1 MVSLNVIN
9 LHIIELSFDNI
20 ICLRNNI
27 KYILKSDIKQYYIN
41 IILSDMKFV
50 VDKWRQVKSNV
61 VIRTDPNDDNTP

>member
-9 LHIIELSFDNI
+9 LHIIELSI

-61 VIRTDPNDDNTP
+61 VIRADPNDDNTP